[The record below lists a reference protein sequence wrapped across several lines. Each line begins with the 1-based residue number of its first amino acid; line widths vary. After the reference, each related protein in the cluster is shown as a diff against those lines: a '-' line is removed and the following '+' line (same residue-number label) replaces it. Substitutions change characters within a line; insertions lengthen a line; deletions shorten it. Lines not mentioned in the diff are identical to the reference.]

1 MMCLSH
7 ARQPWEVLAEKCM
20 ISQNVFHGHESTYV
34 AFMCNMEAPDGA
46 SNALFLDI
54 QAANE
59 RHGALRGK
67 SS

>member
-1 MMCLSH
+1 
-7 ARQPWEVLAEKCM
+7 M
-20 ISQNVFHGHESTYV
+20 ISRNVFHGHVSTYV
-34 AFMCNMEAPDGA
+34 AFMCNVEAPDGA